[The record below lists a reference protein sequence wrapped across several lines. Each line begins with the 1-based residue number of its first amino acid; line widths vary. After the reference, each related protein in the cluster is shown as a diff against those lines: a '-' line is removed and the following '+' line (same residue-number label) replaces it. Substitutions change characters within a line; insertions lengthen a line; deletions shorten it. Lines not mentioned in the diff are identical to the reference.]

1 MNMPRAVTNVSIGK
15 PGNYRKSPLSVLII
29 SAVTWPIRGGLST
42 VVHNLA
48 ESGRKNGDFVKILRG
63 VGSVSEEGEDTNCLR
78 FCYPYAEAQ
87 LTPIMR
93 LRHWLLTQRANL
105 KFQRLI
111 RQFKIDILHLHF
123 PVPRFRFFI
132 NKGVPYTITFHG
144 SDVLQL
150 KDKSIS
156 KEIDMITAN
165 ADRIFVVSEFLRD
178 DLLGIKPE
186 LADKVCCIRNGRPD
200 ILKGPRIGHIQIG
213 RNKNFNILFVGDLLP
228 VKGVD
233 LLVKVFARLKT
244 EIDCKLTMLGDGK
257 EYNRLRAFFSQKGL
271 DGDVVFRGEIAPK
284 EVRLEM
290 ARADVLLLPS
300 RREGGLP
307 NVLLEAMVEGCPI
320 VASSAGGIL
329 ELIDDGINGIIFRSE
344 DEDDLY
350 LKLKKVLISP
360 DLRRELALSALKS
373 ISSYPDWNAVYSEYR
388 THYLDILARRN

>member
-1 MNMPRAVTNVSIGK
+1 LNMPREVNNVSIGK
-15 PGNYRKSPLSVLII
+15 PENYHKSSLSVLMI

-48 ESGRKNGDFVKILRG
+48 DSGRKNGDFVKIMRG
-63 VGSVSEEGEDTNCLR
+63 VGSVREEGEDANCLR
-78 FCYPYAEAQ
+78 FCYPYAEAH
-87 LTPIMR
+87 LSPIMR

-111 RQFKIDILHLHF
+111 RQSNVDILHLHF

-132 NKGVPYTITFHG
+132 NKGIPYVITFHG

-150 KDKSIS
+150 KDESRS
-156 KEIDMITAN
+156 KEIDMITAT
-165 ADRIFVVSEFLRD
+165 ADKVFVVSEFLKD
-178 DLLGIKPE
+178 DLLGMKPD
-186 LADKVCCIRNGRPD
+186 LADKVYCIRNGRPD
-200 ILKGPRIGHIQIG
+200 ISKESRIRNVQLRH
-213 RNKNFNILFVGDLLP
+213 NKNFNILFVGDLLP

-233 LLVKVFARLKT
+233 LLAKVFAKLRT
-244 EIDCKLTMLGDGK
+244 EIDCKLMMLGEGK
-257 EYNRLRAFFSQKGL
+257 EYNWLCAFFSKRGL
-271 DGDVVFRGEIAPK
+271 DGDVIFRGEVEPK
-284 EVRLEM
+284 EVHLEM
-290 ARADVLLLPS
+290 ARADVLVLPS
-300 RREGGLP
+300 RREGLP
-307 NVLLEAMVEGCPI
+307 NVLLEAMAEGCPV